1 MSTPDP
7 DDFDEL
13 PPCVGERMRDAFRDI
28 FAHQHTAD
36 LDTQAAQE
44 KDHVNA
50 RD

>member
-1 MSTPDP
+1 MSTPAI
-7 DDFDEL
+7 DDFDDL

-28 FAHQHTAD
+28 FAHQHAAD
-36 LDTQAAQE
+36 IDKSTAQE